1 MKPVNPNYP
10 KQPTPDD
17 GLVTVTHLAQ
27 LFGLNKKTIHEW
39 RKTGRDVPD
48 KIDGKEDLEA
58 WRAWFASN
66 PDAGFNHLKPRAD
79 KETLQCQKIE
89 VEVAIKKLELAQKAG
104 ELISIGDTK
113 EAVTRI
119 TSEARAELLKMASD
133 LPPILAGLP
142 EPKIHGILRETVID
156 ILQKLSTGLDEIT
169 EQKPLADEPEDSD

>member
-27 LFGLNKKTIHEW
+27 LFGLNKKIIHEW

-89 VEVAIKKLELAQKAG
+89 VEVAIKKLELAQRAG
-104 ELISIGDTK
+104 ELISIGDAK

-119 TSEARAELLKMASD
+119 VSAARAEFLKMTSD
-133 LPPILAGLP
+133 LPPLIAGLP
-142 EPKIHGILRETVID
+142 EPKIHGVIRETVID
-156 ILQKLSTGLDEIT
+156 ILQKLSEGMDEIYAQKQLATVEET
-169 EQKPLADEPEDSD
+169 E